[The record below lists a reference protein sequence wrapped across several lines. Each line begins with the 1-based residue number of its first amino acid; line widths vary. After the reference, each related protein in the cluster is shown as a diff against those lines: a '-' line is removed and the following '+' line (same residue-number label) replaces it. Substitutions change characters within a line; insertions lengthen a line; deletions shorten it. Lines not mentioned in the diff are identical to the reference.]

1 MRKIPPVKNG
11 IKEVSEFLNKP
22 SGEEVLRHLLRE
34 KAPTRTEIEVS
45 FFQACNVKCAF
56 CWQNHNDDT
65 GLKEIRDKVK
75 PVIEY
80 LSTSD
85 HLLDSINVTLTGG
98 ELFQDDVLDEIYH
111 DLAYFM
117 VEVHQFAKR
126 ELRDKELTFTI
137 ISSLPYS
144 ESTQDTI
151 NRLFT
156 ILDAAHIDY
165 NIATSWDAVG
175 RPLGRWREN
184 LHKLG
189 HIVDGMTMV
198 ITKQAIRKFLNRD
211 LNTLG
216 QFEELAKNYR
226 IELDYYVPTSTAD
239 YMMPSDT
246 ELRDFFIFMVD
257 NFPNVGFIEA
267 WIKSKVNPISC
278 GSLNKMTVMP
288 DGSLLTCR
296 QPAYEESEFNKEI
309 IPNSNSNI
317 IEDFMGKNEC
327 LSCEYYDRCTLS
339 CFVMSDH
346 KSFRKELD
354 YCFYKDVH
362 KYIQEK
368 K

>member
-11 IKEVSEFLNKP
+11 IQRVTDFLAKPKKEKTIRDIL
-22 SGEEVLRHLLRE
+22 GD
-34 KAPTRTEIEVS
+34 KAPVRTEIEVS

-56 CWQNHNDDT
+56 CWQDNNDTT
-65 GLKEIRDKVK
+65 GLETIREKVM
-75 PVIEY
+75 PVITY
-80 LSTSD
+80 LHSSD
-85 HLLDSINVTLTGG
+85 HLLDDINITLTGG
-98 ELFQDDVLDEIYH
+98 ELFQDGVLEDIYH

-117 VEVHQFAKR
+117 LEISDHCNRNLSEKNIN
-126 ELRDKELTFTI
+126 FTL

-144 ESTQDTI
+144 EDTYATVK
-151 NRLFT
+151 RLFAL
-156 ILDAAHIDY
+156 LDAGKVNY
-165 NIATSWDAVG
+165 SIATSWDAVG

-184 LHKLG
+184 LSQLG
-189 HIVDGMTMV
+189 DKVDGMTMV
-198 ITKQAIRKFLNRD
+198 ITKQAIKKFLSKD
-211 LNTLG
+211 LNVLG
-216 QFEELAKNYR
+216 VFENLANQYR

-239 YMMPSDT
+239 SMMPSDT

-267 WIKSKVNPISC
+267 WMKSKVNPISC
-278 GSLNKMTVMP
+278 GSLNKMTIMP

-296 QPAYEESEFNKEI
+296 QPAYSKEEFNKEI

-317 IEDFMGKNEC
+317 IENFMGKNEC

-346 KSFRKELD
+346 KSFKRDLE

-362 KYIQEK
+362 KYIEEK
-368 K
+368 R

>member
-1 MRKIPPVKNG
+1 MRKIPPVKDG
-11 IKEVSEFLNKP
+11 IKRVSQFLNKP
-22 SGEEVLRHLLRE
+22 SGEETLRHLLGN
-34 KAPTRTEIEVS
+34 KAPIRTEIEVS
-45 FFQACNVKCAF
+45 FFQACNVRCAF
-56 CWQNHNDDT
+56 CWQDNNDDT
-65 GLKEIRDKVK
+65 GLREIRDKVK

-85 HLLDSINVTLTGG
+85 HLLENINVTLTGG
-98 ELFQDDVLDEIYH
+98 ELFQDDVLGEIYY

-117 VEVHQFAKR
+117 IEVNRFAKR
-126 ELRDKELTFTI
+126 QLPGKDLSFTI

-144 ESTQDTI
+144 EKTQDTLD
-151 NRLFT
+151 RLFT
-156 ILDAAHIDY
+156 ILDASHIDY

-184 LHKLG
+184 LQRLG
-189 HIVDGMTMV
+189 DKVDGITMV

-216 QFEELAKNYR
+216 RFEQLANSYR

-239 YMMPSDT
+239 SMMPSDT
-246 ELRDFFIFMVD
+246 ELRDFFIFMVE
-257 NFPNVGFIEA
+257 NFPDVGFIEA
-267 WIKSKVNPISC
+267 WIKGKVNPVSC

-296 QPAYEESEFNKEI
+296 QPAYDKNEFNKDI

-317 IEDFMGKNEC
+317 IESFMSKNEC

-346 KSFRKELD
+346 KSFNKELD

-362 KYIQEK
+362 RHIQEK